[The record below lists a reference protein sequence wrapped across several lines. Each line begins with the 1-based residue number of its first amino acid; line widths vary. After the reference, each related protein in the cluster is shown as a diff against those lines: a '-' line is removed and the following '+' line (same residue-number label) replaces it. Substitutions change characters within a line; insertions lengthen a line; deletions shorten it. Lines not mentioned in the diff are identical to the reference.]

1 MRKPR
6 VNLKVNLGHGML
18 FLARTIMVVFL
29 LAGLAFGAVPAKP
42 SGVPQSDAAQDPNES
57 DAAQDPNEQPPKR
70 QELLRASLQSFM
82 PVPKPID
89 LRNATSEYA
98 LFLPIAPRMDIQAV
112 RLYLHAS
119 NSISLLAPR
128 SQLVVRLGGTVV
140 AQIPLDSRLPKI
152 SAVIRLPAELIKPGY
167 NRLSF
172 ATAQHYTNE
181 CEDPSAPELWTQID
195 TARSWIA
202 VDGKLRNWEP
212 KLSDLG
218 KIFDPK
224 IWGEHRLTILTPG
237 AITPATLQWGSLA
250 AQAAALRLDY
260 APLQVRYAPVS
271 IEAAAPAEA
280 ALRIDTSV
288 VPSGDGILVG
298 TAAQLAPYLSPALA
312 AQIRDA
318 FLAILP
324 LDAARQRFLIIASG
338 QDDAQ
343 VVRALQA
350 LGTLNF
356 AYPDAPQAP
365 VLRLDTPKLSS
376 YAGKNMVY
384 PNQSVPFSRLGL
396 PDRTFQGMFDAAEL
410 AFSLPPDLYA
420 PEDATVNLWLRFAY
434 GAGLREDSA
443 LNIFLNDRF
452 QAAIR
457 LDAPSGGYFQ
467 DYKVAI
473 PLSAFKPGTNVI
485 RFESAMMPLVTG
497 KCLAINTQNL
507 QLTLFGQSLIEIP
520 NAAHVT
526 SMPDLTLLAR
536 SGFPYT
542 VPPAGAMTEVR
553 VADTDGRT
561 AAAAWTLM
569 GRLAQIQKLPLDGVR
584 FAIGTQDLPAGKD
597 VIVVGSADRIDA
609 RIYEQAPLKLGHVS
623 RAPYPVSAS
632 PAGPGELSWFA
643 RLWRGIKDLFY
654 MGHNSFHLEVAWV
667 DQQGR
672 NLGDHAA
679 LMQMQSPAGG
689 GTLTLLTAA
698 NPDVLLAQTYRLIGP
713 GVWSTLQGDL
723 VMWKDD
729 TDVAAQRVGPGYTLG
744 NAGLS
749 VRISYIISRHPWL
762 WGIVLGILVLA
773 LALLTLRLLMRFKH
787 RRHAGV
793 AEEAPPLGS
802 GS

>member
-1 MRKPR
+1 M
-6 VNLKVNLGHGML
+6 NLKINLDHGMF
-18 FLARTIMVVFL
+18 FLARTIMVAFL
-29 LAGLAFGAVPAKP
+29 LVGPAFGAVPAKP
-42 SGVPQSDAAQDPNES
+42 AGVPQS

-98 LFLPIAPRMDIQAV
+98 LSLPISPRMDIQAV
-112 RLYLHAS
+112 TLYLHAS

-140 AQIPLDSRLPKI
+140 AQIPLDSRLPQI
-152 SAVIRLPAELIKPGY
+152 SAVIRIPAALIKPGY

-202 VDGKLRNWEP
+202 VDGKLRNWAP

-218 KIFDPK
+218 KLFDPK
-224 IWGEHRLTILTPG
+224 IWGEHRLTLLTPG
-237 AITPATLQWGSLA
+237 AMTPATLRWGSLA
-250 AQAAALRLDY
+250 AQAVALRLDY
-260 APLQVRYAPVS
+260 APLQVRQAPAS
-271 IEAAAPAEA
+271 IDAAARADA
-280 ALRIDTSV
+280 VLRIDMSG
-288 VPSGDGILVG
+288 VPSGDAVLVG

-324 LDAARQRFLIIASG
+324 LDAVGQRFLIIASG

-356 AYPDAPQAP
+356 PYPDAPQMLVHRFDAP
-365 VLRLDTPKLSS
+365 NLSS
-376 YAGKNMVY
+376 YAGQNMLY
-384 PNQSVPFSRLGL
+384 PNQNVPFSRLGL
-396 PDRTFQGMFDAAEL
+396 PDRTFQGMFGIADL
-410 AFSLPPDLYA
+410 AFVLPPDLYA
-420 PEDATVNLWLRFAY
+420 PENANVHLRLRFAY

-467 DYKVAI
+467 DYEVAI
-473 PLSAFKPGTNVI
+473 PLSAFKPGANAI
-485 RFESAMMPLVTG
+485 RFESAMMPLITG

-542 VPPAGAMTEVR
+542 VPPAAAMTEVR
-553 VADTDGRT
+553 VADSDGRT

-597 VIVVGSADRIDA
+597 LIVVGSADRVA
-609 RIYEQAPLKLGHVS
+609 PRIFEQAPLKLGSAS
-623 RAPYPVSAS
+623 RAPYPVPAS
-632 PAGPGELSWFA
+632 PAGPGELGWFA
-643 RLWRGIKDLFY
+643 HLWRGIGDLFH
-654 MGHNSFHLEVAWV
+654 MGHDSVRPEVTWV
-667 DQQGR
+667 AQQGR
-672 NLGDHAA
+672 GLGDHAA

-698 NPDVLLAQTYRLIGP
+698 SPDILRAQTDRLIEP

-729 TDVAAQRVGPGYTLG
+729 TDVATQRVGPGYTLG
-744 NAGLS
+744 SAGMSL
-749 VRISYIISRHPWL
+749 RISYIVSRHPWL
-762 WGIVLGILVLA
+762 WGIVLGALVLA